1 MPDLDE
7 LFAENLHMYSA
18 VIVRWID
25 ADTVVLNIDQGFHD
39 WKHDQRIRIVGID
52 APDKQPAK
60 MLARMWAEQ
69 KWPCG
74 TRCYVKTYVDRQ
86 GDEKNSFERWL
97 GSLLVGGQWYD
108 ELAIAGGAA
117 VAWDGKGPHPS

>member
-1 MPDLDE
+1 MPEVDG
-7 LFAENLHMYSA
+7 LFAENLYMYSA

-25 ADTVVLNIDQGFHD
+25 ADTVVLHIDQGFHD

-60 MLARMWAEQ
+60 GMATKWAER
-69 KWPCG
+69 KYPPG
-74 TRCYVKTYVDRQ
+74 TSCYVKTYVDRQ

-97 GSLLVGGQWYD
+97 GSLLIDGQWYD
-108 ELAIAGGAA
+108 EVAIAAGAA